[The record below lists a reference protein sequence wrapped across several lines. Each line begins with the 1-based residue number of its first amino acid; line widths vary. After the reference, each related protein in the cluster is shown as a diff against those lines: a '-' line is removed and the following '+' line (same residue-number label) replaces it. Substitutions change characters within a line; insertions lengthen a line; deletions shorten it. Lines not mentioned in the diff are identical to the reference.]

1 MTKPDWVI
9 GGEGEAPAAETPDWV
24 KSTPTPGGIP
34 PPTTPASGST
44 IVGTTDWLKSFES
57 PEKAAFISAFDA
69 SSLGKDLRKSDVS
82 DLDWLTAIQPPSTPA
97 PPPAPARPPTG
108 PLTTAPTRT
117 GTGPLGATT
126 PRRATGPLSAPPPAE
141 SGIVAADL
149 PPWLAALRPTGL
161 DLGATPPPFTET
173 PEWVKPLAAETSA
186 ISPDETIPGAPAFTT
201 PPFTTT
207 TASLAAV
214 PAFTEAH
221 GATEEDLAQANLPSW
236 MRNLRPLNAR
246 AMAREVDLDRT
257 ENTGPLAGMRG
268 VLPAESVIAI
278 AGTPGAAVMGFMLSD
293 AQKRRA
299 ELLRTLVQEETAEE
313 AEIQPRKRK
322 PFIYSFDRLLVAL
335 ALLAAVVI
343 PTLTATYLPEQYAT
357 FAGLFPSPSI
367 SASAQPLKDK
377 IDGLPTDRPAV
388 ALVAFEYEPG
398 YTGELNPG
406 VASVLAQLMR
416 HDVRIAAVST
426 YPTGPRVA
434 QNVLDEVAAE
444 VGVTGGYG
452 RNYINLGYIPG
463 GVSGLQQ
470 FVTDPT
476 NAVTRDFRDGTDP
489 WKGDVLKDFNELG
502 KFDLIIIASAS
513 ADSVQR
519 WIEQVKRDGQPMA
532 AITSA
537 AAEPLVAPYASGDNR
552 QLTGL
557 VSGLSGAIGYDEAT
571 ERKSDAAA
579 QTAVRWSSYAFGLY
593 TSAGALVV
601 GAVFST
607 AALILA
613 SRTALPKKARPT
625 AKAGSAASATAAQKP
640 TARRTTAKRKGA
652 AAKSKAAKPRLRQK

>member
-1 MTKPDWVI
+1 
-9 GGEGEAPAAETPDWV
+9 
-24 KSTPTPGGIP
+24 
-34 PPTTPASGST
+34 
-44 IVGTTDWLKSFES
+44 
-57 PEKAAFISAFDA
+57 
-69 SSLGKDLRKSDVS
+69 
-82 DLDWLTAIQPPSTPA
+82 STPA

-108 PLTTAPTRT
+108 PLTAAPART
-117 GTGPLGATT
+117 STGPLRATT
-126 PRRATGPLSAPPPAE
+126 TRRATGPLAALPTAE
-141 SGIVAADL
+141 SGIEAADL

-161 DLGATPPPFTET
+161 DLGATPSPFTET
-173 PEWVKPLAAETSA
+173 PEVATEEIPEWMKPLAAEASA
-186 ISPDETIPGAPAFTT
+186 RGPDETIPGAPAFTT

-207 TASLAAV
+207 ASLAAV
-214 PAFTEAH
+214 PDFTEAH
-221 GATEEDLAQANLPSW
+221 GAAEEDLAQANLPSW
-236 MRNLRPLNAR
+236 MRNLRPLTVR

-257 ENTGPLAGMRG
+257 ESTGPLAGMRG
-268 VLPAESVIAI
+268 VLPAESVIAV
-278 AGTPGAAVMGFMLSD
+278 AGTPGAAVMGFILSA
-293 AQKRRA
+293 AQERRA
-299 ELLRTLVQEETAEE
+299 DLLRTLVQEETAEE

-343 PTLTATYLPEQYAT
+343 PTLTATYLPEQYTT

-398 YTGELNPG
+398 YIGELNPG
-406 VASVLAQLMR
+406 VASVLVQLMK
-416 HDVRIAAVST
+416 HGVSVAAVST

-444 VGVTGGYG
+444 VGLTDGYG
-452 RNYINLGYIPG
+452 KNYINLGYIPG

-470 FVTDPT
+470 FATDPT
-476 NAVTRDFRDGTDP
+476 NTVTRDFRDGTDP

-502 KFDLIIIASAS
+502 KFNLIIVTSAS

-532 AITSA
+532 AVTSA
-537 AAEPLVAPYASGDNR
+537 AAEPLVAPYASGDNP
-552 QLTGL
+552 QLTAL

-571 ERKSDAAA
+571 QRKSDAAA

-593 TSAGALVV
+593 TSAGALAV

-613 SRTALPKKARPT
+613 SRTALPKKVKPA
-625 AKAGSAASATAAQKP
+625 AKAGPAASAGEARKP
-640 TARRTTAKRKGA
+640 TTRRTTTKRKGA